1 MPVLKKPLFLSS
13 KLVAEGQYLDV
24 AEPAV
29 QASVALTTGVYCL
42 TAVGCP
48 VSFATDTGLDGTNGA
63 HLPDGDTRLVFFDAA
78 AGGTLYYRLAPNGT
92 AAGKLNV
99 SKVHAVP
106 ELFYDA

>member
-13 KLVAEGQYLDV
+13 KVVAEGQYLDV
-24 AEPAV
+24 V
-29 QASVALTTGVYCL
+29 QPGVEDNVVLARGIYCL

-48 VSFATDTGLDGTNGA
+48 VSFSTDTGLDGTNGA
-63 HLPDGDTRLVFFDAA
+63 HLPDGDTRLVYFDAP
-78 AGGTLYYRLAPNGT
+78 AGGTLYFILAPDGT